1 MVAAQQN
8 VPRRIGL
15 LAAFAVALVAGAIA
29 APGAHAV
36 QTPGPCVPLESQAWW
51 QETGPPVFPGD
62 SQHVHVGACFPW
74 RQVISGTYTLDVV
87 VKMHNEQGRWLTQV
101 RIDDATTRSSRRFS
115 APTPH
120 FQCLVKDCTFTTSV
134 TVPTSSLSTGVHEW
148 RVAANTAPVDSNTSG
163 VAEKSL
169 ATSGWPVCIRS
180 CSGTAAANKNTEFRG
195 WYRTAT
201 PSGQQV
207 VGYNVSRFGWTS
219 SHDAEFPWA
228 NGAYRPVSGV
238 WQPPIWIKNGSSE
251 GDTEPVTRS
260 RCWVDPDFHN
270 GGSGTQVLNAAGPFQ
285 GRLSIDT
292 TTLSNGLH
300 ALVCAAGSDEDGVLD
315 GVMRLPFEVSNP
327 LLPPLPLFIQDGEGG

>member
-1 MVAAQQN
+1 
-8 VPRRIGL
+8 VPRWKRFL
-15 LAAFAVALVAGAIA
+15 LAAALAFVASAIA
-29 APGAHAV
+29 SPSAGAV
-36 QTPGPCVPLESQAWW
+36 QTPGPCVPLESQSWW
-51 QETGPPVFPGD
+51 QETGPPAFPGD

-74 RQVISGTYTLDVV
+74 RQVINGTYTLDVV
-87 VKMHNEQGRWLTQV
+87 VKMHNEQGRWLREV
-101 RIDDATTRSSRRFS
+101 RIDDATTQNPGGTRYQ

-120 FQCLVKDCTFTTSV
+120 FQCLAIDCTFTTSV
-134 TVPTSSLSTGVHEW
+134 TVPTNSLSTGTHEW
-148 RVAANTAPVDSNTSG
+148 RVAASTAPVESNSG
-163 VAEKSL
+163 TIVEKNL

-201 PSGQQV
+201 PSGLQV

-238 WQPPIWIKNGSSE
+238 WQPPIWIKNGSSD

-260 RCWVDPDFHN
+260 RCWVDPDFHH
-270 GGSGTQVLNAAGPFQ
+270 GHAGTQVLNAPGPFQ

-292 TTLSNGLH
+292 TTLSNGVH

-327 LLPPLPLFIQDGEGG
+327 VLPGPLPP